1 MTTQTKEERRHA
13 NYVLG
18 VLFVVLMFNFID
30 RQIVGIVA
38 DSIKADLQLSDTQV
52 GLMTG
57 LSFAI
62 FYTTLSIPL
71 AIIADRW
78 NRTKV
83 IAIAIAI
90 WSVMTILCGA
100 AASFIQIFLAR
111 IGVGIGEAGSS
122 PASHSLI
129 ADLFPPE
136 RRATALGIF
145 AMSVS
150 VGSFVAFTGGS
161 WLAET
166 VGWRWT
172 LVAAGAPGLIISL
185 VIWLTIR
192 DPRGDKPLS
201 QAFKSKPGEVKL
213 GDAIAELSRKKSYWY
228 LILSGA
234 VVSFVAYGVQTFY
247 FPVFSRIHEVPVSEY
262 SELGL
267 KLGLMFLVFGSA
279 GAYLGGRCGDYF
291 NARVPGGSLLASA
304 VIFILAVPFMY
315 FALYAEN
322 LTVGVLILGIPQLA
336 FSFFFGPCFSSIQLL
351 ASDKTRAFSVSIWIM
366 FSGLVG
372 LGLGPL
378 TIGVLSD
385 WFLEN
390 GSSAATG
397 LQQAVM
403 VVSLFN
409 VLAALLFW
417 LAQRSIKQEIVSQQ
431 N

>member
-1 MTTQTKEERRHA
+1 MDKSEQAARRHA

-18 VLFVVLMFNFID
+18 ILFLVLMFNFID
-30 RQIVGIVA
+30 RQIVGILA
-38 DSIKADLQLSDTQV
+38 DSIKADLGLTDTQV

-71 AIIADRW
+71 AIVADRW
-78 NRTKV
+78 NRSKV

-90 WSVMTILCGA
+90 WSVMTVICGA
-100 AASFIQIFLAR
+100 ASSFVQIFLAR

-150 VGSFVAFTGGS
+150 VGSFIAFTGGS
-161 WLAET
+161 WLAENF
-166 VGWRWT
+166 GWRWT
-172 LVAAGAPGLIISL
+172 LVAAGAPGIIISL
-185 VIWLTIR
+185 IIWFTVR
-192 DPRGDKPLS
+192 DPRGYRPIS

-213 GDAIAELSRKKSYWY
+213 SEAIAELSRKWAYWH
-228 LILSGA
+228 LIIAGA
-234 VVSFVAYGVQTFY
+234 IVSFVAYGVQTFY

-262 SELGL
+262 SDLGL

-279 GAYLGGRCGDYF
+279 GAYFGGKCGDYL
-291 NARVPGGSLLASA
+291 NARIPGGALLSA
-304 VIFILAVPFMY
+304 ALIFVVSTPFMY
-315 FALYAEN
+315 FALYAKSI
-322 LTVGVLILGIPQLA
+322 TVGVLILGIPQFA
-336 FSFFFGPCFSSIQLL
+336 FSFFFGPCFAAIQTL

-366 FSGLVG
+366 FSGLIG

-378 TIGVLSD
+378 TIGILSD
-385 WFLEN
+385 WFVAN
-390 GSSAATG
+390 GSTSATG
-397 LQQAVM
+397 LQQAVLI
-403 VVSLFN
+403 VSLFSI
-409 VLAALLFW
+409 LAAVFFW
-417 LAQRSIKQEIVSQQ
+417 LAQRSLKKELSK
-431 N
+431 NT

>member
-1 MTTQTKEERRHA
+1 MSIQTAQERRHA
-13 NYVLG
+13 NYVLAI
-18 VLFVVLMFNFID
+18 LFLVLMFNFID
-30 RQIVGIVA
+30 RQIVGILA
-38 DSIKADLQLSDTQV
+38 DSIKADLGLSDTQV

-71 AIIADRW
+71 AIVADRW
-78 NRTKV
+78 NRSKV

-90 WSVMTILCGA
+90 WSIMTVICGLA
-100 AASFIQIFLAR
+100 ANFIQIFLAR

-150 VGSFVAFTGGS
+150 IGSFVAFTGGS
-161 WLAET
+161 WLAENF
-166 VGWRWT
+166 GWRWT
-172 LVAAGAPGLIISL
+172 LVAAGAPGILISII
-185 VIWLTIR
+185 IWFTIR
-192 DPRGDKPLS
+192 DPRGEKPIS
-201 QAFKSKPGEVKL
+201 EAFKSKPGEVKL
-213 GDAIAELSRKKSYWY
+213 TDAIKELSRKWAYWH
-228 LILSGA
+228 LIIAGA
-234 VVSFVAYGVQTFY
+234 IVSFVAYGVQTFY

-267 KLGLMFLVFGSA
+267 KLGLMFLTFGSA
-279 GAYLGGRCGDYF
+279 GAYFGGKVGDYL
-291 NARVPGGSLLASA
+291 NARTPGGSLLASA
-304 VIFILAVPFMY
+304 IIFIISIPFMY
-315 FALYAEN
+315 LALYADN
-322 LTVGVLILGIPQLA
+322 LTTAILILGIPQFA

-366 FSGLVG
+366 FSGLIG

-378 TIGVLSD
+378 TIGILSD
-385 WFLEN
+385 WFLAN
-390 GSSAATG
+390 GATEATG

-403 VVSLFN
+403 IVSLFSI
-409 VLAALLFW
+409 LAALFFW
-417 LAQRSIKQEIVSQQ
+417 LAQRSLKHEITL
-431 N
+431 